1 MDVAI
6 VGAGPAGAFCAER
19 LAARGHAVTLYDPS
33 HPREKPCGG
42 GVTPAVFRTYPDL
55 EPLRTQSVAT
65 RRVRLRGPRD
75 ERVDV
80 PLPRPIEVFARR
92 DFDSAL
98 LERALSRGAVLR
110 RQRVVR
116 VAVDPGGARVATA
129 TGERWHDF
137 IVGADGSASVVRRSL
152 YGERLRG
159 AASWA
164 SGGYLV
170 SDLQERDLYIEF
182 LPDMPGYM
190 WVFPRPD
197 HVSAGVVAPL
207 GRANGQSLRARV
219 LDMLGR
225 RYPGSLALRRRAFGA
240 SIPCALPGEAAR
252 PRLGGPRFALVGDAA
267 ATADAIT
274 GEGIH
279 YALDSGALLAQ
290 ALDEAGPYEAARA
303 YTERWRAGPGR
314 QLTWAARIA
323 QRAYGPRTVGWALR
337 IARRSTRARR
347 LMGDLLAVLQPYSGL
362 PARLWAEALRPHRPA
377 KGARDGS
384 GGGI

>member
-1 MDVAI
+1 MDVGI
-6 VGAGPAGAFCAER
+6 VGAGPAGSFCAER

-42 GVTPAVFRTYPDL
+42 GVTPAVFGAYPEL
-55 EPLRTQSVAT
+55 EPLRAHSVAT
-65 RRVRLRGPRD
+65 RCVRLRGPHD

-80 PLPRPIEVFARR
+80 PLPRPIAVFPRR
-92 DFDSAL
+92 DLDAAL
-98 LERALSRGAVLR
+98 LERALAQGAVL
-110 RQRVVR
+110 QGERVVR

-129 TGERWHDF
+129 AGERRHDF
-137 IVGADGSASVVRRSL
+137 VVGADGPASVVRRSL
-152 YGERLRG
+152 YGERFRG

-207 GRANGQSLRARV
+207 GRANGRRLRERV

-225 RYPGSLALRRRAFGA
+225 RYPGSLGLERRVFGA

-252 PRLGGPRFALVGDAA
+252 PRLGGARFALVGDAA

-279 YALDSGALLAQ
+279 YALDSGALLAA
-290 ALDEAGPYEAARA
+290 ALDEAGPLAAARV
-303 YTERWRAGPGR
+303 YTERWRTGPGR
-314 QLTWAARIA
+314 QLLWAARIA
-323 QRAYGPRTVGWALR
+323 HRAYAPRTVAWALR
-337 IARRSTRARR
+337 MARRSTRARR
-347 LMGDLLAVLQPYSGL
+347 VMGDLLAVLQPYSDL
-362 PARLWAEALRPHRPA
+362 PARLWAEALGSARPPR
-377 KGARDGS
+377 GAHDGS
-384 GGGI
+384 RGGI